1 MASKRKRTLAEELM
15 ELTHTEPRAAPDVA
29 DVDAFGGDGP
39 ALVDVDEDEDGEEG
53 RDTRRARRRCVGL
66 LESGRP
72 TLPQSPIA
80 SSAYTLHLDSRSAP
94 EKGLRL
100 RGEVDVDGEAYVGVR
115 VSRRDW
121 QAAAAHPPPG
131 DGYGDDGVAGE
142 QLLSDD
148 EDLLHVD
155 TDGQG
160 GGGEAARPA
169 ARRTRRPQADPLDA
183 DAAALD
189 EELAAVAASEAAA
202 VAHLKARAQE
212 ERRKAAAVAHQ
223 VRLWEAVLEMRIRL
237 QRALQASRALPR
249 NRGTQAVLRAVSPQ
263 AAASLESI
271 AGMAASVALELD
283 ELRHALCGLQPSMPA
298 ASRRRRGATQAA
310 GGDVDAEAVWATLES
325 GHARMDAF
333 RDDAFDRWHAKTS
346 LVSSAA
352 ASGGSGLRALN
363 QSVSAQVAAAL
374 REDHRAR
381 RRCAPL
387 ASAVPPPLCE
397 PALRVPVD
405 AFARGDE
412 QEEDPPRE
420 EDVYDD
426 ADFYSQLLRHL
437 LDGAGPDALG
447 AATRGGGSKQR
458 KAVDR
463 RSSKGRK
470 LRFAVMDKLV
480 NYMVPVATS
489 LPPVAEQLFSRL
501 WGKEATPIAV

>member
-1 MASKRKRTLAEELM
+1 M
-15 ELTHTEPRAAPDVA
+15 
-29 DVDAFGGDGP
+29 
-39 ALVDVDEDEDGEEG
+39 
-53 RDTRRARRRCVGL
+53 
-66 LESGRP
+66 
-72 TLPQSPIA
+72 
-80 SSAYTLHLDSRSAP
+80 
-94 EKGLRL
+94 
-100 RGEVDVDGEAYVGVR
+100 DVDGEAYVGVR
-115 VSRRDW
+115 VSRRNW
-121 QAAAAHPPPG
+121 EAAAAAQPPPEAG
-131 DGYGDDGVAGE
+131 YEHDGEAGE

-160 GGGEAARPA
+160 GGGEGARPR
-169 ARRTRRPQADPLDA
+169 ARRPRQPPADPLDA

-189 EELAAVAASEAAA
+189 EELAAVAVSEAAA

-212 ERRKAAAVAHQ
+212 ERRKAAAVSHQ

-237 QRALQASRALPR
+237 HRALQASRALPR

-263 AAASLESI
+263 AAASLESV
-271 AGMAASVALELD
+271 AGVAASVALELD
-283 ELRHALCGLQPSMPA
+283 ELRTALCGLQPAMSA
-298 ASRRRRGATQAA
+298 ASRRRRGAAQVA
-310 GGDVDAEAVWATLES
+310 GGDVDAEALWATLES
-325 GHARMDAF
+325 GHARMEAF

-363 QSVSAQVAAAL
+363 QSVSAQVAATL
-374 REDHRAR
+374 RDDHRAR

-387 ASAVPPPLCE
+387 ASTVPPPLCE
-397 PALRVPVD
+397 PAPRMPVD
-405 AFARGDE
+405 SSAARGEE
-412 QEEDPPRE
+412 QEEDPERD
-420 EDVYDD
+420 EDLYDD
-426 ADFYSQLLRHL
+426 ADFYAQLLRHL
-437 LDGAGPDALG
+437 LDGAGPDAVG